1 MKTEHVITGLV
12 VFGVVLYIINS
23 KKDKVLDTAKVT
35 EQSTLSFDAI
45 DDSMADM
52 SQRNIFKSKAR
63 FNLK

>member
-23 KKDKVLDTAKVT
+23 KKDKVLDTTKVT

>member
-12 VFGVVLYIINS
+12 VFGIVLVIIKS
-23 KKDKVLDTAKVT
+23 QKDKVLESAKVT
-35 EQSTLSFDAI
+35 EESTLSFDAV

-52 SQRNIFKSKAR
+52 SQRNIFRSKAR